1 MLGAANPKES
11 DFALVVR
18 LDRGNHGFIT
28 RSSRCGTRSGARR
41 PGMAAIRNDYRH
53 PAARGSLP
61 KLSAAA
67 GANLRAL
74 PDAENP
80 SPNGDGFRAVDEAEM
95 RNRYR
100 WIFSDRILI
109 MTRGNGHRTAL
120 CLDALSP
127 RVYSGETDK
136 PASSII
142 ALVGRCFARRT
153 RPWTRDDVN
162 GIGGHD
168 LVEVA
173 AARRAWCGLWWLFG
187 QAGPSQ
193 DLVAI
198 STGTEGGIAGS
209 REAFSVPLPGWAPSR
224 PAVRRRSFRQGA
236 VRVFA
241 ATAAPARRLPPG

>member
-1 MLGAANPKES
+1 MLGAANPNES

-153 RPWTRDDVN
+153 RPWT
-162 GIGGHD
+162 GTMSMH
-168 LVEVA
+168 
-173 AARRAWCGLWWLFG
+173 RRARLGRGCGG
-187 QAGPSQ
+187 QKGLVWA
-193 DLVAI
+193 LVAV
-198 STGTEGGIAGS
+198 
-209 REAFSVPLPGWAPSR
+209 RPSR
-224 PAVRRRSFRQGA
+224 PE
-236 VRVFA
+236 
-241 ATAAPARRLPPG
+241 PGLGCDFDGH